1 MISEISPSSVPV
13 HQLLPLRVLGWTCV
27 HCVDARL
34 ACRWLREIRAS
45 EEVYEFFST
54 SRKLN
59 CFVFISLQN
68 LCSFTV
74 LVFFFTSSTNTRY
87 TLSFI
92 FNEGSYILCVRS
104 SNCALS
110 TIQIRAVI
118 HFRHPFLQQQ
128 TYLVNPACTL
138 CSKKGNYDT
147 PFVVINFGC
156 RMFAVTGPGVWN
168 SHLHERYTYSRILN
182 F

>member
-13 HQLLPLRVLGWTCV
+13 HHLLPLRISGWTCV

-74 LVFFFTSSTNTRY
+74 LVFSSQAVQILGIPYRSFLMKAPIYCVYVLQTVHSALYRCGPSY
-87 TLSFI
+87 ISDILSFSNRLTWSI
-92 FNEGSYILCVRS
+92 PPVHYAQKKATTILRS
-104 SNCALS
+104 LLS
-110 TIQIRAVI
+110 TLVAV
-118 HFRHPFLQQQ
+118 
-128 TYLVNPACTL
+128 
-138 CSKKGNYDT
+138 CS
-147 PFVVINFGC
+147 P
-156 RMFAVTGPGVWN
+156 
-168 SHLHERYTYSRILN
+168 
-182 F
+182 